1 MQNVMLEYDNGLMH
15 ERYVHYDAMKRCLC
29 MLEIKCGSDL
39 IRTDLW
45 SKTNAGYT
53 HFIQKVIT
61 SHDLSDN
68 TSSLAVS
75 NYTGH

>member
-1 MQNVMLEYDNGLMH
+1 MTFRLYAWQCLNEY
-15 ERYVHYDAMKRCLC
+15 

-45 SKTNAGYT
+45 SKNMGLA

-61 SHDLSDN
+61 SQDLSDN
-68 TSSLAVS
+68 TNFLAVS
-75 NYTGH
+75 NYMGH